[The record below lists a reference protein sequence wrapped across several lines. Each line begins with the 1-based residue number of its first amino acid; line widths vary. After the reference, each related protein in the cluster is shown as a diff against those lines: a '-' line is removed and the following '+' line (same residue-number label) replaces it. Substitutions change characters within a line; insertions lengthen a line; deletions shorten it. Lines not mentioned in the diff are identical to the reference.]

1 VNANHVAASPP
12 VLSSA
17 LSKFVKFN
25 HATQVNTKSEPTILM
40 PAVLLHAVPLFH
52 HQSAQSVHQLTS
64 QLVNVMKTSRAKLSM
79 PTAAATSTT
88 ANATRT
94 SASISVKKPAHQ
106 VTHELLSTLAPVAQL
121 LDVAPSRLFQP
132 QPQQQLHQEQ
142 RPSLILQSPISLQS
156 HQPPSALML
165 KVVNEFTVKAG
176 LLNLNHA
183 LFTLAVPSTTSEPPS
198 VNAVTN
204 ESNAPLMNARSPM
217 SLMNAAPSTHAKNN
231 NARTLSVQTLFQLAN
246 TMRT

>member
-1 VNANHVAASPP
+1 
-12 VLSSA
+12 
-17 LSKFVKFN
+17 
-25 HATQVNTKSEPTILM
+25 M
-40 PAVLLHAVPLFH
+40 G
-52 HQSAQSVHQLTS
+52 
-64 QLVNVMKTSRAKLSM
+64 SRAKLSM

-176 LLNLNHA
+176 L
-183 LFTLAVPSTTSEPPS
+183 
-198 VNAVTN
+198 
-204 ESNAPLMNARSPM
+204 
-217 SLMNAAPSTHAKNN
+217 MNAAPSTHAKNT